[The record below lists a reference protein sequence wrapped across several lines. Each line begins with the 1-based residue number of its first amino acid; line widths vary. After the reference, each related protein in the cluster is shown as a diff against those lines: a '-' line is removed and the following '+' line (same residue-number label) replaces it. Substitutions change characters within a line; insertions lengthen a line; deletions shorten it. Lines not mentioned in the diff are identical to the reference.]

1 VRKLTLSLAILAAMM
16 PGRGYPLGL
25 GEIELNSALNQ
36 DLDAEIE
43 VLSAQPEDAEQLI
56 IKLASR
62 EAFARAGI
70 DRPYQ
75 LQQLK
80 FKVISKGDKSF
91 VKIITKKPVREP
103 YLSFLVEIDWPQGH
117 LLREYTLLLDPP
129 VYTGVT
135 APSSSTTGG
144 DARPFIDPADP
155 SKLQSD
161 SSVTDEGYPAESAF
175 DSAATTHSG
184 GAVAPAVVTTKEADG
199 SVTYTAAPQRA
210 VASGEYRVKANDTLW
225 SLSNRMRPDSSVS
238 VEQMML
244 ALVKKN
250 PEAFIEENVNGLKRG
265 YILRMPDQS
274 AIDSVDR
281 QQALAQVREH
291 ATLWRQYREAQ
302 SGVVPASSLESESEG
317 MATDEVTDT
326 AVDGQ
331 LSIVSASETDGSDTA
346 STGQDPDAEEV
357 KRLRNELSLARESL
371 ESERLEK
378 DDLRTRLADLE
389 QRVQN
394 VLQMD
399 EAEMAKLQQDLKASQ
414 EAIEKP
420 VEEVP
425 ADEMLVVEEPV
436 EEVAPEETV
445 TEGAV
450 DEVPADE
457 LVVEEVIVDET
468 MEEMPVED
476 EQAVAEEGVAKTE
489 DEALFV
495 DEAAIAEEEPVM
507 EPADITAPVEQVDAP
522 AFVQPK
528 KPKSFIEQL
537 LDDPSMLAAIGGGLL
552 GVFVLIGVLL
562 RRRRVNKAEDEWTAD
577 DELGGLDELAG
588 DLDTESTI
596 QTEAANLQSTAEMA
610 AADDSMTAFDDT
622 QIEAPVE
629 DDMEKTVISLDDE
642 LAEPVQEEER
652 DDVLAEADV
661 YLAYG
666 IYQQAEELLS
676 NAINQ
681 NPERDDYRM
690 KLLET
695 HFAGKDSSAFS
706 SLASEV
712 QQRKGGDK
720 AYWDR
725 VVAMGRDL
733 CPENDLFTGAAVP
746 ELNAEDL
753 LPEKPETTDLEL
765 DAGDEVG
772 APDLDLGL
780 DEAADLDIGLP
791 EEEVAEAESTEA
803 EPDEVGDLLGD
814 SELEFDLGDFGEEL
828 EEEVSDSTAE
838 APAEESLDTA
848 LDEPMADLADLGD
861 LEVDLGEDL
870 EASLQE
876 SATDDA
882 DLDID
887 EDFSLD
893 FEASDLGF
901 DEEELAADE
910 AESGAADTEV
920 ELGTDLDLAI
930 DLEAD
935 IDVDTETEE
944 TADLDM
950 GMDLDASD
958 VTEAV
963 SLDEGDSEFDI
974 SSLSEEV
981 DEISTK
987 LDLAK
992 AYIDMGD
999 SEGARSILEEVK
1011 QEGSDEQQQQAD
1023 ELLKQAS

>member
-161 SSVTDEGYPAESAF
+161 SNVTDEGYPAESAF

-302 SGVVPASSLESESEG
+302 SGVVPASALESESEG

-414 EAIEKP
+414 EA
-420 VEEVP
+420 VEEAP

-436 EEVAPEETV
+436 EEVAPEEAV

-457 LVVEEVIVDET
+457 LVVEEAIVDET

-495 DEAAIAEEEPVM
+495 DEAAVAEEEPVIEEAVIAAPA
-507 EPADITAPVEQVDAP
+507 EPVDAP
-522 AFVQPK
+522 AFAQPK

-552 GVFVLIGVLL
+552 GVFALIGVLL

-622 QIEAPVE
+622 QIEAPAE

-706 SLASEV
+706 SLAAEV

-772 APDLDLGL
+772 APELDLGL

-791 EEEVAEAESTEA
+791 EEETSEAES
-803 EPDEVGDLLGD
+803 DEVGD

-848 LDEPMADLADLGD
+848 LDEPMADLDDLGD

-920 ELGTDLDLAI
+920 EPDTGLDLAI

-944 TADLDM
+944 TADLADDLDM
-950 GMDLDASD
+950 GLDLDASD

>member
-1 VRKLTLSLAILAAMM
+1 MRKLTLSLAILAAMM

-36 DLDAEIE
+36 DLDAEVE

-70 DRPYQ
+70 DRPYL

-80 FKVISKGDKSF
+80 FKVITRNGKSF

-103 YLSFLVEIDWPQGH
+103 FLSFLVEIDWPQGH

-135 APSSSTTGG
+135 TTSSSSSSG
-144 DARPFIDPADP
+144 DERPFIDPADQ
-155 SKLQSD
+155 SKNQSVNTD
-161 SSVTDEGYPAESAF
+161 VTDEGRPAESAF
-175 DSAATTHSG
+175 DSAATTHSSG
-184 GAVAPAVVTTKEADG
+184 VVAPAVVATKEVDG
-199 SVTYTAAPQRA
+199 SVTYTATPQHTE
-210 VASGEYRVKANDTLW
+210 ASGEYRVKANDTLW

-250 PEAFIEENVNGLKRG
+250 PEAFIEENINGLKRG

-274 AIDSVDR
+274 AIASVDR

-302 SGVVPASSLESESEG
+302 SGVVPASSLESKSDG
-317 MATDEVTDT
+317 VATDAVTDS

-346 STGQDPDAEEV
+346 STGQDLKADEI
-357 KRLRNELSLARESL
+357 KQLRNQLSLARETI

-399 EAEMAKLQQDLKASQ
+399 EAELAKLQQDLKGTQQ
-414 EAIEKP
+414 EIEAP
-420 VEEVP
+420 VEEV
-425 ADEMLVVEEPV
+425 VVEEAV
-436 EEVAPEETV
+436 IPEEIV
-445 TEGAV
+445 TEI
-450 DEVPADE
+450 EVPADE
-457 LVVEEVIVDET
+457 LVTEEIIADET
-468 MEEMPVED
+468 IEEKPVEG
-476 EQAVAEEGVAKTE
+476 EQAFTEEGAEKAE
-489 DEALFV
+489 DEVLFV
-495 DEAAIAEEEPVM
+495 DEAADTEEQPIIEQELVT
-507 EPADITAPVEQVDAP
+507 EPVEQMDVPEFA
-522 AFVQPK
+522 QPK
-528 KPKSFIEQL
+528 KPKTFIEQL
-537 LDDPSMLAAIGGGLL
+537 FDDPSMLAAIGGGLL
-552 GVFVLIGVLL
+552 GVFALIGVLL
-562 RRRRVNKAEDEWTAD
+562 RRRRVNKGDDEWAAD
-577 DELGGLDELAG
+577 DELGGLG
-588 DLDTESTI
+588 DLAEEVDAEATI
-596 QTEAANLQSTAEMA
+596 KAEAVDLDATAEMPA
-610 AADDSMTAFDDT
+610 TDDSMPNFDDT
-622 QIEAPVE
+622 QIEAPV
-629 DDMEKTVISLDDE
+629 DDMDKTVISLDDE
-642 LAEPVQEEER
+642 LAEPVEEIEQ

-666 IYQQAEELLS
+666 IYQQAEELLK

-695 HFAGKDSSAFS
+695 HFAGKDSAAFS
-706 SLASEV
+706 SLAVEMH
-712 QQRKGGDK
+712 QRKGSDK

-725 VVAMGRDL
+725 VVTMGRDL
-733 CPENDLFTGAAVP
+733 CPENELFTGAAVP

-753 LPEKPETTDLEL
+753 LPEKPQTTDLEL
-765 DAGDEVG
+765 DAGDETG

-780 DEAADLDIGLP
+780 DEDLSDSDATHVLDAPVDLDMGLA
-791 EEEVAEAESTEA
+791 EDTAEATES
-803 EPDEVGDLLGD
+803 DEMGDLLGD
-814 SELEFDLGDFGEEL
+814 SELEFDLGDFGEEP
-828 EEEVSDSTAE
+828 EETSDSVE
-838 APAEESLDTA
+838 EPLSSEESLDTEMA
-848 LDEPMADLADLGD
+848 GLDESLDIGD

-876 SATDDA
+876 GATGD

-901 DEEELAADE
+901 DEEELVADE
-910 AESGAADTEV
+910 AESEAADT
-920 ELGTDLDLAI
+920 DIDLAI
-930 DLEAD
+930 DMEAG
-935 IDVDTETEE
+935 TEVESESEVITD
-944 TADLDM
+944 ADDLDM
-950 GMDLDASD
+950 DLGSVD
-958 VTEAV
+958 VPE
-963 SLDEGDSEFDI
+963 SISEDDSSVDFDV
-974 SSLSEEV
+974 SSLSDDV

-999 SEGARSILEEVK
+999 NEGARSILEEVK
-1011 QEGSDEQQQQAD
+1011 QEGNDEQQQQAD